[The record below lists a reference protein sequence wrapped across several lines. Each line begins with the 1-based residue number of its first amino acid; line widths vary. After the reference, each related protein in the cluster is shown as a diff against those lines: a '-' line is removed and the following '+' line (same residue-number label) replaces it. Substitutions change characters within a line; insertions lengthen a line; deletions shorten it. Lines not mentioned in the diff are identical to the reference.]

1 MPLSSQSKVL
11 LVATVPACTVGYLL
25 HRYWDAG
32 GSGGPLPPRDPRLGA
47 VPASTQWAARA
58 AAANMA
64 PPPSSILERG
74 SATGPKAF
82 TVMTEKSAAQK
93 ERYEL
98 RHPHHPH
105 TAVPSWT
112 PPTLPLSPPTSD
124 AGIEKSL
131 AVVAAAPELVRLPIL
146 PSDAGIIEKSLAA
159 AAAAPEL
166 VRSLLLGDGAA
177 HHQYPL
183 PSGLTVHQAL
193 DVLVH
198 DVSRHAELVTFEVSH
213 VTLQE
218 KTGSAALFEK

>member
-105 TAVPSWT
+105 TAFPSWT

-124 AGIEKSL
+124 AG
-131 AVVAAAPELVRLPIL
+131 
-146 PSDAGIIEKSLAA
+146 IEKSLAA